1 MCTPEWNRRN
11 FLVASLGGATL
22 GSTLVA
28 NLFSANPFSETE
40 PTRYRVAAC
49 DWMMFKRQTL
59 GAIERARECG
69 CDGVEVD
76 MGSLSTQP
84 TFTNQFLSDPSFLDT
99 YVQTCRESG
108 IAMSS
113 MAMSAFYA
121 QPFHERP
128 IERPIRDCIETM
140 VRLQQ
145 KVAFL
150 PLGVHGDMVRFPDR
164 RKAIIERLRQ
174 VGRWA
179 EDAHVTIGIETSLPA
194 KDERDLLGEIGSDS
208 IRIYYNFQNGLR
220 SGRKIIDELETL
232 GAENIVQI
240 HATNDDGF
248 WLEDDPA
255 IDMPA
260 IRSALDRMKW
270 SGWLVLERSRHRD
283 HGKDVKLNFS
293 KNAAYL
299 KRIFQ
304 SPEGTGGMD

>member
-1 MCTPEWNRRN
+1 
-11 FLVASLGGATL
+11 
-22 GSTLVA
+22 
-28 NLFSANPFSETE
+28 
-40 PTRYRVAAC
+40 
-49 DWMMFKRQTL
+49 MMLKRQTL
-59 GAIERARECG
+59 GAIERAHECG

-84 TFTNQFLSDPSFLDT
+84 TFTNQFLSDPSFLDK
-99 YVQTCRESG
+99 YVQSCRDSG
-108 IAMSS
+108 IAISS
-113 MAMSAFYA
+113 LAMSAFYA

-150 PLGVHGDMVRFPDR
+150 PLGVHGDLIQFPER
-164 RKAIIERLRQ
+164 RKAIVERLRQ

-179 EDAHVTIGIETSLPA
+179 ADAHVTIGIETSLPA
-194 KDERDLLGEIGSDS
+194 KDERDLLGEIGSEA

-240 HATNDDGF
+240 HATNDDGY
-248 WLEDDPA
+248 WLEDDRA

-260 IRSALDRMKW
+260 IRRVLDQMKW

-283 HGKDVKLNFS
+283 HGRDVKLNFS
-293 KNAAYL
+293 KNASYL
-299 KRIFQ
+299 KRVFQ
-304 SPEGTGGMD
+304 SPAATGGND